1 MPGQADAAGRPLSS
15 SRWHSHTGVHY
26 QDGLRAPLI
35 IHAPTE
41 PHKYDEEYVI
51 VLSDW
56 YHERAEKE
64 VKTFMSKYNPTGAG
78 PSSLPPP
85 LRAALSLMTVPRC
98 DWQSLCP
105 ILSSSTPRKEIRTC
119 LRTTMSSSTTTFRF
133 RSKPERRIAYESS
146 SESPSFLLCARAS
159 RPTYLLF
166 RSAGIFSMNYFWID
180 GHEMRVI
187 EADGTDIEEF
197 PVDHLTL
204 SVAQRYSVLVT
215 ARNDTN
221 SNFFIHA
228 MFDETMF
235 DTVPDGL
242 VVSEST
248 FSGLARAVSLQC

>member
-1 MPGQADAAGRPLSS
+1 
-15 SRWHSHTGVHY
+15 
-26 QDGLRAPLI
+26 
-35 IHAPTE
+35 
-41 PHKYDEEYVI
+41 
-51 VLSDW
+51 
-56 YHERAEKE
+56 
-64 VKTFMSKYNPTGAG
+64 
-78 PSSLPPP
+78 
-85 LRAALSLMTVPRC
+85 
-98 DWQSLCP
+98 
-105 ILSSSTPRKEIRTC
+105 
-119 LRTTMSSSTTTFRF
+119 
-133 RSKPERRIAYESS
+133 
-146 SESPSFLLCARAS
+146 
-159 RPTYLLF
+159 
-166 RSAGIFSMNYFWID
+166 MNYFWID

-221 SNFFIHA
+221 SHFLIHA